1 MPMKKII
8 ISILTIALAVSCSL
22 EEPLRVQADK
32 ADIFGSE
39 YGVQAYSWSLYSG
52 LPGLSSAPITESGV
66 VDYAGCRAMNVYYI
80 DGAFTAGHENSWS
93 WDELRSVNY
102 FLDGLADKEI
112 CKLDAATTAHYEG
125 LGRFF
130 RAWFYYNKLKTYG
143 GVPWFDH
150 AVSSTDFDEMYRD
163 RDNRDVIIGN
173 IIKDLDFAIDNIKT
187 TSSIGNTLISK
198 WAAYALKARVCLF
211 EASYRKYHNMT
222 VELPAI
228 PDGSKFTPSYLYSQ
242 ASSAALAIIS
252 SEVFTLNTDEGEKG
266 AYRDLFYS
274 EEVLTNEVILALAAS
289 DAEKAYGEANWRYFS
304 GSYGNSYCGSRAFIN
319 TYLNADGTP
328 FTSVSGYST
337 KSFQEEFSNRDARL
351 AQTFMGPSYRIKSG
365 SNNVRMAPDI
375 VNNVAPTGYHII
387 KFVLDSSWYND
398 RARNINSFPL
408 IRYAEILLIYA
419 EARRELGTLTDADWA
434 ATIGKLRQRAGIS
447 GGIFNRPTTADTYLQ
462 QTFYPDI
469 SDPVLLEIRR
479 ERAIELFYEGF
490 RRDDVNRWGCG
501 KLMETLPWTGI
512 HFAALDTPVDVNGD
526 GTADYYFS
534 TKNNSEVT
542 SLYKNIHVKIYSD
555 DSSEQGL
562 RAKANPAGGFDLEY
576 KLSVNRKWY
585 DDDRQYTYPIPANI
599 VADYQLRGYKLTQNR
614 GW

>member
-1 MPMKKII
+1 MKKII
-8 ISILTIALAVSCSL
+8 ISILAITLAASCSL

-39 YGVQAYSWSLYSG
+39 YGVQAYSWSLYG
-52 LPGLSSAPITESGV
+52 CLPGLSSAPIAESGV

-80 DGAFTAGHENSWS
+80 DGAFTAGHETSWS
-93 WDELRSVNY
+93 WDDLRSVNY

-198 WAAYALKARVCLF
+198 WAAYALKARACLF
-211 EASYRKYHNMT
+211 EASYRKYHDMSG
-222 VELPAI
+222 ELPAI
-228 PDGSKFTPSYLYSQ
+228 PEGSKFTPSYLYSQ

-252 SEVFTLNTDEGEKG
+252 SEVFTLNTDEGVKG

-274 EEVLTNEVILALAAS
+274 EDVLTGEVILALGAS
-289 DAEKAYGEANWRYFS
+289 DAEKAYGEANWRFFS

-351 AQTFMGPSYRIKSG
+351 AQTFMGPSYKIKSG
-365 SNNVRMAPDI
+365 NNNVRMAPDI

-408 IRYAEILLIYA
+408 VRYAEILLIYA

-447 GGIFNRPTTADTYLQ
+447 GGLFTRPTTVDSYLQ
-462 QTFYPDI
+462 QTFYPGI
-469 SDPVLLEIRR
+469 NDPVLLEIRR

-512 HFAALDTPVDVNGD
+512 HFAALDSPVDVNGD

-585 DDDRQYTYPIPANI
+585 DDDRQYTYPVPANI
-599 VADYQLRGYKLTQNR
+599 VADYQLRGYTLTQNR

>member
-1 MPMKKII
+1 MKKIF
-8 ISILTIALAVSCSL
+8 ISIFTLALAASCSL

-32 ADIFGSE
+32 AGIFGSE
-39 YGVQAYSWSLYSG
+39 YGVQAYSWSLYNG
-52 LPGLSSAPITESGV
+52 LPGLSSAPIAESGV

-80 DGAFTAGHENSWS
+80 DGAFTAGHETSWS
-93 WDELRSVNY
+93 WDDLRNVNY

-112 CKLDAATTAHYEG
+112 CKLEGAVLAHYEG

-150 AVSSTDFDEMYRD
+150 AVSSTDYDEMYRD
-163 RDNRDVIIGN
+163 RDNRDVVIGN
-173 IIKDLDFAIDNIKT
+173 IIKDLDFAIENIST
-187 TSSIGNTLISK
+187 TSSVGNTLISK
-198 WAAYALKARVCLF
+198 WAAYALKARACLF
-211 EASYRKYHNMT
+211 EASYRKYHDMSG
-222 VELPAI
+222 ELPAI
-228 PDGSKFTPSYLYSQ
+228 PEGSKYTPQYLYSQ
-242 ASSAALAIIS
+242 ASAAALAIIS
-252 SEVFTLNTDEGEKG
+252 SEVFTLNTEEGVKG

-274 EEVLTNEVILALAAS
+274 EEVKTNEVILALAAS

-304 GSYGNSYCGSRAFIN
+304 GSYGNSYCGSRAFVH

-351 AQTFMGPSYRIKSG
+351 AQTFMGPSYKIKSG

-434 ATIGKLRQRAGIS
+434 STIGKLRQRAGIS
-447 GGIFNRPTTADTYLQ
+447 GGLFTRPTAVDPYLQ
-462 QTFYPDI
+462 HTFYPDI

-501 KLMETLPWTGI
+501 KLMENLPWTGI
-512 HFAALDTPVDVNGD
+512 HFSAVDTPVDANGD

-542 SLYKNIHVKIYSD
+542 SLYRNIHVKIYPES
-555 DSSEQGL
+555 SSEQGL

-585 DDDRQYTYPIPANI
+585 DDDRQYTYPVPANI
-599 VADYQLRGYKLTQNR
+599 VADYQLRGYTLTQNR
-614 GW
+614 GWQ